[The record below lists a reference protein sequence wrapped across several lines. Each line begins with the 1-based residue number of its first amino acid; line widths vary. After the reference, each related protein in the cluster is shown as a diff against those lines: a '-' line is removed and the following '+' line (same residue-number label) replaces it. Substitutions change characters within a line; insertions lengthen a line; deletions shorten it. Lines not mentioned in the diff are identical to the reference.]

1 MLEKNTKITSTAIN
15 TLNKNILVSA
25 SAGAGKTKLLIDRL
39 IKRIMIDKIEV
50 TKILALTFTDAAAS
64 EMKHRLRSELTKNI
78 QENDDAFLRKQL
90 SLVET
95 SSISTIHSFCLS
107 IIKDYSYVLHLDPEL
122 VNNLL
127 DEATKK
133 NIFDNCLDEVIQE
146 AINEN
151 NEHFMQLVS
160 VFCDRAENFDPLKKA
175 ILSVYN
181 VRNSKVDPFKWDGHV
196 LSYYQKVNKFSALPA
211 DFKQL
216 IIEEFI
222 MNIDQLLK
230 PVIMILTDYA
240 DTLDDTQKEAWLAI
254 RTFILESEVLIKDG
268 LLDKAN
274 HMIYRLS
281 EIKTKPIKD
290 NDHFNGIREQFNIA
304 LKKQVEKYFSEHIM
318 LDDLNKQE
326 PLVKQLLLLSHRLS
340 KAYSSAKKKQKVMD
354 YDDMEKFALAIL
366 SNESFK
372 IYKIYQS
379 QFDDVLVDEFQDT
392 NDIQHEIIQKVSRKD
407 NVFRVGDIKQS
418 IYRFRNAKPQLMR
431 DLINSK
437 SSSNLVLYLP
447 NNFRSSEEIV
457 EFNNFVFSHLMNIQ
471 TFDDCY
477 LDNDH
482 VSIGKITQQSKNE
495 PVELHMIDFTLPVA
509 PKNEEDDDSNDEII
523 EYEETTTESLL
534 KARHIAHRMLQF
546 KNEGY
551 HFKDMCVLVRK
562 HAIKASLKQ
571 VFDEVNIPYF
581 IDSKSGFYHSQAIQ
595 DVLAFFRVLVNHND
609 EISLTGLS
617 TSAFYQLSF
626 DDLSKIA
633 IYKKQHNVTTWDA
646 YQILHP
652 NITST
657 ITQIKSN
664 LGSMQLS
671 DILLMLYKLNDYYQV
686 YCDEKAKINLDFLY
700 EKTLGFQKNG
710 VHGVTQ
716 FLDTIKNVQDEI
728 SSEAIPIGSDEDV
741 VKVMT
746 IHQSKGLQFPI
757 VFFWTNNSNSILDSK
772 EKIIV
777 DPSFGIGMH
786 TLLMPFRYRRSNL
799 LRTAIEFY
807 NVKQELQEQIR
818 LLYVG
823 LTRAEKKM
831 ILVGLKQKEPYPFD
845 VDQNMIYKKIG
856 NGGWLYHLFSNHNLP
871 FMKMTVVSPVSSL
884 EKIPIED
891 KPPIKLPTSQFIIE
905 EDDDV
910 LPLVKP
916 VLDFSTDLKPM
927 EQGSLI
933 HLALRKIIESGWTI
947 EQHDLIDM
955 PLNKQ
960 HIEQLS
966 QFLNHPMT
974 TSLQSMSAYSELP
987 IIMYYQKKYRK
998 GYIDLL
1004 LQTHDTNIIID
1015 FKTDVVDDKEI
1026 LIARHQ
1032 QQLRGYHF
1040 AISQQF
1046 PKHQTKT
1053 FIYSLHLGDYIEIHA

>member
-39 IKRIMIDKIEV
+39 IKRIMIDKVEI
-50 TKILALTFTDAAAS
+50 TRILALTFTDAAAS
-64 EMKHRLRSELTKNI
+64 EMKHRLRSELSKNI
-78 QENDDAFLRKQL
+78 EENDDGFLRKQL

-133 NIFDNCLDEVIQE
+133 NIFDHCLDEVIQE
-146 AINEN
+146 AIHEN
-151 NEHFMQLVS
+151 NDYFMQLVS

-175 ILSVYN
+175 ILSVYY
-181 VRNSKVDPFKWDGHV
+181 VRSSKVDPLAWDDHV
-196 LSYYQKVNKFSALPA
+196 LSYYQKVNKFRSLPD

-216 IIEEFI
+216 IKEHFL
-222 MNIDQLLK
+222 MNLKQLLM
-230 PVIMILTDYA
+230 PVIMILTDYF
-240 DTLDDTQKEAWLAI
+240 DILDDAQKEAWTAI
-254 RTFILESEVLIKDG
+254 RAFILESEDLIKEES
-268 LLDKAN
+268 LDKAN

-281 EIKTKPIKD
+281 EIKTKTIKD
-290 NDHFNGIREQFNIA
+290 NDHFNGLREQFNTT
-304 LKKQVEKYFSEHIM
+304 LKKQVEKYFAEHIM
-318 LDDLNKQE
+318 LDDLSKQE

-340 KAYSSAKKKQKVMD
+340 ESYSNAKKKQKVMD
-354 YDDMEKFALAIL
+354 YDDMEKFALEIL
-366 SNESFK
+366 SNKAFK
-372 IYKIYQS
+372 IYEIYQS

-392 NDIQHEIIQKVSRKD
+392 NDIQHEIIQKVSRKN

-431 DLINSK
+431 DLVSSK
-437 SSSNLVLYLP
+437 STNNLVLFLP

-457 EFNNFVFSHLMNIQ
+457 EFNNFVFSRLMNIQ

-482 VSIGKITQQSKNE
+482 VSIGKLTQQSKNE
-495 PVELHMIDFTLPVA
+495 PVELHMIDFTLPVE
-509 PKNEEDDDSNDEII
+509 PKKEEDDDNNDDVI

-534 KARHIAHRMLQF
+534 KARHIAHKMLQF
-546 KNEGY
+546 RSEGY
-551 HFKDMCVLVRK
+551 HFRDMCVLVK
-562 HAIKASLKQ
+562 THKIKASLKQ
-571 VFDEVNIPYF
+571 VFDETNIPYF
-581 IDSKSGFYHSQAIQ
+581 IDTKSGFYHSQAIQ
-595 DVLAFFRVLVNHND
+595 DVLAYFRVLINHND

-633 IYKKQHNVTTWDA
+633 IYKKKHKLSTWDA
-646 YQILHP
+646 YQVLHP

-664 LGSMQLS
+664 LKTTRIS
-671 DILLMLYKLNDYYQV
+671 DIMLMLYQLNDFYQV
-686 YCDEKAKINLDFLY
+686 HCDEKAKINLDFLY
-700 EKTLGFQKNG
+700 EKALGFEKQG
-710 VHGVTQ
+710 IYGLTQ

-757 VFFWTNNSNSILDSK
+757 VFFWTNNSNIILDSK

-777 DPSFGIGMH
+777 DPFFGIGMH
-786 TLLMPFRYRRSNL
+786 TLVMPFRYRRSNL

-807 NVKQELQEQIR
+807 NIKQELQEQIR

-831 ILVGLKQKEPYPFD
+831 ILVGLKQKEPYPFE

-856 NGGWLYHLFSNHNLP
+856 NGGWLYHLFSNYRFP
-871 FMKMTVVSPVSSL
+871 FMKMTVVSPVTSL
-884 EKIPIED
+884 D
-891 KPPIKLPTSQFIIE
+891 KVPKVDTPTIKLPSSRFIVE
-905 EDDDV
+905 EYEETKA
-910 LPLVKP
+910 LNSPI
-916 VLDFSTDLKPM
+916 LDFSTSLKPR

-933 HLALRKIIESGWTI
+933 HLALRKIIESQWTI
-947 EQHDLIDM
+947 KQHDLMDL
-955 PLNKQ
+955 PLNEQ

-966 QFLNHPMT
+966 HFINHPL
-974 TSLQSMSAYSELP
+974 TSSLRSMNAYSELP
-987 IIMYYQKKYRK
+987 IIMYYQMKYQK

-1004 LQTHDTNIIID
+1004 LQSDDTNIIID
-1015 FKTDVVDDKEI
+1015 FKTDVVDDVETLKT
-1026 LIARHQ
+1026 RHQ
-1032 QQLRGYHF
+1032 QQLLGYHF

-1046 PKHQTKT
+1046 PQHLTKT
-1053 FIYSLHLGDYIEIHA
+1053 FIYSLHLGVYVEILT